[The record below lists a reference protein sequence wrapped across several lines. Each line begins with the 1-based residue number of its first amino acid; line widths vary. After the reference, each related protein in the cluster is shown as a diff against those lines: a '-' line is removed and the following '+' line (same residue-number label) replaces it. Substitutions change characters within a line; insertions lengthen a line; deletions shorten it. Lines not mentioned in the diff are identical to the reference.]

1 MVVPVIIGA
10 IRLGQVIY
18 RVASSPAG
26 QALAKKAIDKYGANV
41 VKKTAKELKN
51 KKYISNKVLKQK
63 DPTIPQRIGGPINRI
78 LGRGKDSIITKKSP
92 GVNKPTAGISGPR
105 QAAEKTGRVVIGGV
119 TVGGAVAGVY
129 EKLSASNKKEVKKA
143 VEDARKQGKQ
153 EGQIETLLRQAIN
166 EQKKE
171 EAAKKKPMP
180 SKNKPMP
187 RPKNLVRKGAV
198 LSSKP
203 PLKRP
208 KNLTKK

>member
-26 QALAKKAIDKYGANV
+26 QALAKKAIDKYGASV

-51 KKYISNKVLKQK
+51 NKYINNKVLKQK

-78 LGRGKDSIITKKSP
+78 LGKSKDAIITKKSP

-119 TVGGAVAGVY
+119 TVGAGAAAVY
-129 EKLSASNKKEVKKA
+129 AKLNSTYKKKA
-143 VEDARKQGKQ
+143 EKMAKEAASKAALNT
-153 EGQIETLLRQAIN
+153 QIEMLLRQ
-166 EQKKE
+166 QKKE
-171 EAAKKKPMP
+171 EAAK
-180 SKNKPMP
+180 NKPLP

>member
-18 RVASSPAG
+18 RVASSPAA

-78 LGRGKDSIITKKSP
+78 LGKGKDSIITKKSP

-119 TVGGAVAGVY
+119 TVGAGAAAVY
-129 EKLSASNKKEVKKA
+129 AKLNSAYKKKA
-143 VEDARKQGKQ
+143 EKMAKEAASKAALNT
-153 EGQIETLLRQAIN
+153 QIEMLLRQQ
-166 EQKKE
+166 EKE
-171 EAAKKKPMP
+171 EAAK
-180 SKNKPMP
+180 NKPLP

>member
-18 RVASSPAG
+18 RVASSPAA
-26 QALAKKAIDKYGANV
+26 QALAKKAVDKYGANV

-51 KKYISNKVLKQK
+51 NKYISNKVLKQK

-119 TVGGAVAGVY
+119 TVGGAIAGVY
-129 EKLSASNKKEVKKA
+129 AGLSASNKKEVKKA
-143 VEDARKQGKQ
+143 VEAARIQMLKTNYEELLARAFQ
-153 EGQIETLLRQAIN
+153 EDRERSTMRVVPKLRY
-166 EQKKE
+166 
-171 EAAKKKPMP
+171 
-180 SKNKPMP
+180 
-187 RPKNLVRKGAV
+187 V
-198 LSSKP
+198 
-203 PLKRP
+203 
-208 KNLTKK
+208 

>member
-18 RVASSPAG
+18 RVASSPAA

-51 KKYISNKVLKQK
+51 NKYINNKVLKQK

-92 GVNKPTAGISGPR
+92 GVNKPTAGISGAR
-105 QAAEKTGRVVIGGV
+105 QAAEKTGRVVIGGIAV
-119 TVGGAVAGVY
+119 TGAAAVGFAG
-129 EKLSASNKKEVKKA
+129 LSALHKKEIKKVA
-143 VEDARKQGKQ
+143 ENARKQGKQ
-153 EGQIETLLRQAIN
+153 EGQIETLLRQAIK

-171 EAAKKKPMP
+171 EAVKKKPL
-180 SKNKPMP
+180 P

-203 PLKRP
+203 PMKRP
-208 KNLTKK
+208 K